1 MFIYKGLRDPPFGH
15 SSFYRSICFITII
28 INNGFKGISHYYNF
42 FSYNYVWQPLFPV
55 TPSFPVFGL
64 LTLPPVSFPGVL
76 NEFLQQLN
84 CRSTRTSGYRDYKEK
99 ELSPIRQ
106 YPQSIF
112 ENSQKKPTKHHR
124 IKTIWSSSARTA
136 PNPSASPTPA
146 CLNVTW
152 GIDDIGLE
160 VRRGHDL

>member
-1 MFIYKGLRDPPFGH
+1 VFIYKGLRDPPFGH

-106 YPQSIF
+106 YPQSVF
-112 ENSQKKPTKHHR
+112 ENSQKK
-124 IKTIWSSSARTA
+124 AYE
-136 PNPSASPTPA
+136 ASPYKNNMEFKRPYCTQPIR
-146 CLNVTW
+146 VTHPRLSQRHL
-152 GIDDIGLE
+152 GD
-160 VRRGHDL
+160 RRHRS